1 MRIALINAGSVVSGE
16 LANPLIEAEAI
27 IFDDGKIHLGGRDEI
42 GDADLRVDLGGA
54 TVMPGLFDTHLHPSL
69 NDFTERQDALGYI
82 SRSVAGGV
90 TSFISAGECHV
101 PGRPLDG
108 PGAKALAIAAHKVFT
123 GFRPNG
129 AKVHA
134 GAVLLEPGLTRE
146 DFNEMANEGVWLV
159 GEIGLSRVY
168 EPPEATEMT
177 AWAHEA
183 GFTAIMHT
191 GGASIPGSSTIGAS
205 HVKNIGPDV
214 AAHLNGGPTSLSE
227 DEITEIVGST
237 SVALEIISNG
247 NPRSALFVLQKAQEA
262 DAEDRLILGNDM
274 PSGVGVTPLGIIRTV
289 AYLSA
294 VGGVA
299 PERAI
304 AYGTGNAARAFKRP
318 QGRIAEGAPADVVV
332 IDAPRG
338 STGKDALEALRRG
351 DHPSIRLVFID
362 GELRVNESHITA
374 RAEREI
380 VLKSRASNGS

>member
-1 MRIALINAGSVVSGE
+1 MKTVLINPGSVVSGD
-16 LANPLIEAEAI
+16 LSNPLIEPDAI
-27 IFDDGKIHLGGRDEI
+27 ILDEGKIRLGGRDDI
-42 GDADLRVDLGGA
+42 ADADLQVDLAGA
-54 TVMPGLFDTHLHPSL
+54 TVIPGLFDTHLHPSL

-101 PGRPLDG
+101 PGRPFDA
-108 PGAKALAIAAHKVFT
+108 PGAKALAIAAHKVFK

-146 DFNEMANEGVWLV
+146 DFSEMANEGVWLV

-183 GFTAIMHT
+183 GFTVIMHT
-191 GGASIPGSSTIGAS
+191 GGASIPGSSTIGAA
-205 HVKNIGPDV
+205 HVKNIRPDV

-227 DEITEIVGST
+227 DEISEVVEST

-247 NPRSALFVLQKAQEA
+247 NPRSALFLVQKAH
-262 DAEDRLILGNDM
+262 DAGAEERLILGNDM

-289 AYLSA
+289 AYLSS

-304 AYGTGNAARAFKRP
+304 AYGTGNAARAYNRP
-318 QGRIAEGAPADVVV
+318 EGRIMEGAPADLVV

-338 STGKDALEALRRG
+338 STGHDALDALRRG
-351 DHPSIRLVFID
+351 DHPSIRMVFID

-374 RAEREI
+374 RSDREI
-380 VLKSRASNGS
+380 VVKGRAAETA

>member
-1 MRIALINAGSVVSGE
+1 MKTALFNAGAVVSGD

-27 IFDDGKIHLGGRDEI
+27 VFDDGKIHLRGRAEI
-42 GDADLRVDLGGA
+42 ADADLHVDLDGA

-101 PGRPLDG
+101 PGRPLDA
-108 PGAKALAIAAHKVFT
+108 PGTKALAIAAHKVFT
-123 GFRPNG
+123 GFRPSG
-129 AKVHA
+129 GKVHA
-134 GAVLLEPGLTRE
+134 GAVLLEPGLTRD
-146 DFNEMANEGVWLV
+146 DFKEMASEGVWLV

-168 EPPEATEMT
+168 EPPEASEMT

-183 GFTAIMHT
+183 GFTVIMHT

-205 HVKNIGPDV
+205 HVKNIDPDV

-227 DEITEIVGST
+227 DEITEIVEST
-237 SVALEIISNG
+237 SVALEIITNG
-247 NPRSALFVLQKAQEA
+247 NPRSALFLLQKAQEA

-274 PSGVGVTPLGIIRTV
+274 PSGVGVTPLGIIRTI

-304 AYGTGNAARAFKRP
+304 AYGTGNAAKAFKRP
-318 QGRIAEGAPADVVV
+318 EGRIAEGAPADVIV

-351 DHPSIRLVFID
+351 DHPSIRLVFVD
-362 GELRVNESHITA
+362 GELRVKESHITA
-374 RAEREI
+374 RGEREI
-380 VLKSRASNGS
+380 VIKRKASNSG